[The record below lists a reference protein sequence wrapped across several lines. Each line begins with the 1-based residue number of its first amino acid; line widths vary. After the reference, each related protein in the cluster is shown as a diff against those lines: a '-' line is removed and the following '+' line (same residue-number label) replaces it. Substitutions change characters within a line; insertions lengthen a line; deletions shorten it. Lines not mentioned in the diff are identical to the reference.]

1 MKLIGFWCLL
11 LGVILGGAA
20 GYFVAVQNEPPSR
33 LPNDISATLLP
44 DFDLKK
50 VLDQITPTEKDKNKL
65 VWDILKDVP
74 GKGDLENHRKFLQ
87 NYKQGSQ
94 THSPQVLGIKTRVIV
109 AQTKIAPDEQGEYWT
124 VLYDRLAAAIID
136 LKLNVATPGAGGR
149 SRPRNTSEKAQEV
162 RTAVLEYTHIPGDR
176 SPYPMRGIMHVAWV
190 ADGDLVSLVITM
202 SEVFQTT

>member
-11 LGVILGGAA
+11 LGVVLGGAA

-33 LPNDISATLLP
+33 LPKDISSTLLP

-50 VLDQITPTEKDKNKL
+50 VLDQITPTEKDKSKPT
-65 VWDILKDVP
+65 WDIVKDVP

-94 THSPQVLGIKTRVIV
+94 AHSPQVLGIKTRVIV
-109 AQTKIAPDEQGEYWT
+109 AQSKVAADEQGEYWN
-124 VLYDRLAAAIID
+124 VLQERIAAAIID
-136 LKLNVATPGAGGR
+136 LKAGVATPGSGGR
-149 SRPRNTSEKAQEV
+149 RRAGNANEKAQEV
-162 RTAVLEYTHIPGDR
+162 RTAYMEYTYAPGDM
-176 SPYPMRGIMHVAWV
+176 SPFPMRGIMHVAWV

-202 SEVFQTT
+202 TEVFHTT